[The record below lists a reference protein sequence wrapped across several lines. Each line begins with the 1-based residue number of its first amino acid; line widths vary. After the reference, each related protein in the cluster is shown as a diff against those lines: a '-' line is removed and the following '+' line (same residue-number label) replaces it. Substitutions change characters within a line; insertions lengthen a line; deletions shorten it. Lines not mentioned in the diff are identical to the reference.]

1 MAVLFS
7 SKTKRVQKKA
17 PTQQCKLQ
25 QQSASRKS
33 EVVAA
38 ARKHHLKSADGLMHT
53 LFPKPQKRATKM
65 RAMLQH
71 LQRSSKSKDVRK
83 RSGETLRAL
92 FSLKASKKAARH
104 ARALRQAS
112 KALLKVARKAK
123 RHSKVTAKQNVV
135 RQLKRIREAQNGKK
149 HTVVKKDLIKK
160 GATRHAQHTDVRT
173 KVMKLLY
180 VHHRSPK
187 KNGKKVLRALFRMKS
202 KLPSKVHHSKAMM
215 TLKTQE
221 AKKAKFVQMMFA
233 LAHSKKAKARGFAR
247 KAIHLVA
254 HTKAL
259 KDVQRSTGKAKRAK
273 VPHSKVGKDAKV
285 GLLRK

>member
-38 ARKHHLKSADGLMHT
+38 ARKHHLKSADSLMHT

-65 RAMLQH
+65 RAMLEH
-71 LQRSSKSKDVRK
+71 LQRSSKSTVVRK

-104 ARALRQAS
+104 ARTLRNVKKALQSKSNKTQAFGRKAGKALR
-112 KALLKVARKAK
+112 KAARKAK
-123 RHSKVTAKQNVV
+123 RHSKANAKQNVV

-149 HTVVKKDLIKK
+149 HTVVKKDLLKK
-160 GATRHAQHTDVRT
+160 GATRHAQHTNVRM

-180 VHHRSPK
+180 VQRRSSEK
-187 KNGKKVLRALFRMKS
+187 AGKKILRALFRKKGMGKMH
-202 KLPSKVHHSKAMM
+202 SKVHHSKA
-215 TLKTQE
+215 T
-221 AKKAKFVQMMFA
+221 
-233 LAHSKKAKARGFAR
+233 
-247 KAIHLVA
+247 
-254 HTKAL
+254 
-259 KDVQRSTGKAKRAK
+259 
-273 VPHSKVGKDAKV
+273 
-285 GLLRK
+285 